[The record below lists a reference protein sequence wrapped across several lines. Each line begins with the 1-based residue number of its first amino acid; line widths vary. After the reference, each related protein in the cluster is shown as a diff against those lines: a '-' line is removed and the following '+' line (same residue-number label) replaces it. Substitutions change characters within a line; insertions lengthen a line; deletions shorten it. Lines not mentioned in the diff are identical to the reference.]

1 MSENAAQAADVLV
14 IFGITGDLARKMT
27 FRSLYRLEVAGRLD
41 CPIIGVAMDDWSED
55 HLRAMVREAVTAD
68 QDVVD
73 EVAFHRL
80 AGRLSYLKG
89 DFTDPATYEELAVA
103 LGAFPRPLFYL
114 EIPPSLFAPVVA
126 ALGRAGLTE
135 HGRVMIEKPF
145 GRDLASARSLNAELH
160 EVLAEDQILRIDH
173 FLGKQPVLDIHFLRF
188 ANALLEPVWSREHV
202 AAVQVTLAEGFG
214 VEDRGAF
221 YDSVG
226 ALRDV
231 VQNHLLQV
239 LALIAME
246 PPAGSGHG
254 ALWDKRVE
262 VFRAMADVDPS
273 ICVRGQYDGYGEV
286 PGVRKASVTETYVAL
301 RLEVDSWRWAGVP
314 FFIRAG
320 KALATTATEVRVIF
334 KHPPRLAFLDEPRH
348 TAPNQLVLRVD
359 PDAGLRLAMLSKGPQ
374 GSEPR
379 DVHMDMAFAEEL
391 GERHVHV
398 HVPWLRALRALGQHG
413 QTQSGVRVDTQDQ
426 LVGGCVTRLVEEGQA
441 WRMLEDHSDLGGG
454 RRQCLAGPD
463 EERHAGPTPAVHLQ
477 AQRHVG
483 LGHGCLPHAGNLAV
497 PVVLPAHTDGRVDV
511 GHCPE
516 HLDPLVP
523 QRTVTGPR
531 RRLHGDEGKH
541 LQEVVLDHVTQRTHR
556 VVEGAPV
563 LDAEV
568 LGQGDLHSGHMLAI
582 PHRLEQRIGE
592 SQEVD
597 VQHRLLAQEVV
608 DAQDLV
614 LGEHLVQLG
623 VQRPGLGPVSERRA
637 ARGARRGPDPA
648 HRPLLGQAA
657 GAGHPL
663 PAIRQYAAR
672 AGVESR
678 ACGRCACLLYTSDA
692 ADDL

>member
-1 MSENAAQAADVLV
+1 MSRTTATAADALV

-89 DFTDPATYEELAVA
+89 DFTDHATYEELAVR
-103 LGAFPRPLFYL
+103 LDAFSRPLFYL

-173 FLGKQPVLDIHFLRF
+173 FLCKQPVLDIHFLRF
-188 ANALLEPVWSREHV
+188 ANALLEPVWNREHV
-202 AAVQVTLAEGFG
+202 AAVQVTLAEDFG

-301 RLEVDSWRWAGVP
+301 RLEVDNWRWAGVP

-334 KHPPRLAFLDEPRH
+334 KRPPRLAFLDEPRH

-359 PDAGLRLAMLSKGPQ
+359 PDAGLRLVMLSKGPE
-374 GSEPR
+374 GSVPR
-379 DVHMDMAFAEEL
+379 DVHMDMAFTEEL
-391 GERHVHV
+391 GKPRTPYERLIHD
-398 HVPWLRALRALGQHG
+398 ALAGDLSLFTREDAVEE
-413 QTQSGVRVDTQDQ
+413 TWRVIQP
-426 LVGGCVTRLVEEGQA
+426 LVEHPPAPTRYPRGS
-441 WRMLEDHSDLGGG
+441 W
-454 RRQCLAGPD
+454 GP
-463 EERHAGPTPAVHLQ
+463 PA
-477 AQRHVG
+477 A
-483 LGHGCLPHAGNLAV
+483 
-497 PVVLPAHTDGRVDV
+497 
-511 GHCPE
+511 
-516 HLDPLVP
+516 
-523 QRTVTGPR
+523 
-531 RRLHGDEGKH
+531 
-541 LQEVVLDHVTQRTHR
+541 
-556 VVEGAPV
+556 
-563 LDAEV
+563 DA
-568 LGQGDLHSGHMLAI
+568 
-582 PHRLEQRIGE
+582 
-592 SQEVD
+592 
-597 VQHRLLAQEVV
+597 LL
-608 DAQDLV
+608 
-614 LGEHLVQLG
+614 
-623 VQRPGLGPVSERRA
+623 
-637 ARGARRGPDPA
+637 
-648 HRPLLGQAA
+648 
-657 GAGHPL
+657 AGHPEWQL
-663 PAIRQYAAR
+663 PWLPSP
-672 AGVESR
+672 GES
-678 ACGRCACLLYTSDA
+678 SS
-692 ADDL
+692 